1 MEDSDDITLEAGDTV
16 KLIRILSPSKYLVQA
31 VGEGGT
37 MVEGIVSAEFVR
49 TLGEENKLE
58 GEQTMSSANCNS
70 V

>member
-1 MEDSDDITLEAGDTV
+1 MEDSDDVTLEAGDTV

-37 MVEGIVSAEFVR
+37 TVEGIVSAEFVR

-58 GEQTMSSANCNS
+58 GE
-70 V
+70 